1 MGLRELKAA
10 RTRGQIVDV
19 ALSLFID
26 QGYDETTME
35 QIAERA
41 EVGSTTLY
49 RYFPSKDALV
59 LEPFRRSMELG
70 PRLRERPAAEPL
82 NVALGAAILEALGAV
97 VDDGTW
103 AALRRIV
110 DNAPV
115 PRARLI
121 DLGAQAQRELET
133 AIAERMGRP
142 GGDLLVIMTA
152 RITFTVFQVAAE
164 TARPGDPRQ
173 SPSAIARE
181 MLRTLGTLELVI
193 PAPPSPR
200 PHMTARKP

>member
-49 RYFPSKDALV
+49 RYFPGKDLLL

-70 PRLRERPAAEPL
+70 PRLRERPADEPL
-82 NVALGAAILEALGAV
+82 NVALGAAILETLTDIV
-97 VDDGTW
+97 TDDARW

-133 AIAERMGRP
+133 AVGERMGRP
-142 GGDLLVIMTA
+142 AGDLLVIMTA
-152 RITFTVFQVAAE
+152 RITFAVFQVAAE
-164 TARPGDPRQ
+164 TARPGDPRR

-181 MLRTLGTLELVI
+181 MLGALGTLELVV
-193 PAPPSPR
+193 PAPPP
-200 PHMTARKP
+200 PTAAPAR